1 MMNDRSDEKENGD
14 IVIDVLSVRMP
25 RSVDNNDDL

>member
-1 MMNDRSDEKENGD
+1 MNDRSDEKENGD